1 MAKNKSSAT
10 LTHRSAKS
18 GRFVL
23 GRTAFSKVSAVEG
36 IVLSRDLHDDLHR
49 LGSASPGKRRT
60 VLADKYGK
68 K

>member
-1 MAKNKSSAT
+1 MAKNKSSST
-10 LTHRSAKS
+10 LTQRSAKT

-23 GRTAFSKVSAVEG
+23 GRSAFTKVSAVEG
-36 IVLSRDLHDDLHR
+36 IVVSRDLQEELRR
-49 LGSASPGKRRT
+49 LGSASPAKRRA

>member
-1 MAKNKSSAT
+1 MAKNKSSTTVTA
-10 LTHRSAKS
+10 RSARS

-23 GRTAFSKVSAVEG
+23 GRSAFAKVSAVEG
-36 IVLSRDLHDDLHR
+36 IVVSRDLRDDLRR
-49 LGSASPGKRRT
+49 LGSVSPAKRRT